1 MFVFGE
7 ISMVLPLSKIDPGE
21 KVRVVWVASEKHM
34 ADRLADLGFV
44 PDEEISCVLKGRQG
58 GMRAYLVRNAV
69 IGLREENSNEVFVQT
84 GRDR

>member
-44 PDEEISCVLKGRQG
+44 R
-58 GMRAYLVRNAV
+58 
-69 IGLREENSNEVFVQT
+69 
-84 GRDR
+84 